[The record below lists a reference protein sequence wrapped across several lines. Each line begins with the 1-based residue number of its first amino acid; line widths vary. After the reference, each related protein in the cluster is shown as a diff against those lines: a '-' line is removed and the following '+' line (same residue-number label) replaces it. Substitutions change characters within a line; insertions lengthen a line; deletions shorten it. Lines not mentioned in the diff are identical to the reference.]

1 MPSAVSPPMDD
12 RTAIRVRRLA
22 AGMLVA
28 GIVGTVLSLWIS
40 HTHASPKEIVN
51 AIEAAFGFQ

>member
-12 RTAIRVRRLA
+12 RTAIRVRRP
-22 AGMLVA
+22 AGMIVA

>member
-1 MPSAVSPPMDD
+1 MDD

-22 AGMLVA
+22 VVMIVA
-28 GIVGTVLSLWIS
+28 GIAGTVLSLWIS
-40 HTHASPKEIVN
+40 HTHASSKEIAK

>member
-1 MPSAVSPPMDD
+1 MDD

-22 AGMLVA
+22 AGMIVA

-40 HTHASPKEIVN
+40 HTHASSKEIAK